1 MGKPGVAIP
10 GKACYDRRILSKRF
24 VTPVNS
30 KKAFLRGLADGVP
43 ICLGYLSVS
52 FAFGIFATEQG
63 LSAPEAILISMTCL
77 TSAGQLAAVP
87 IITGGGSLISLA
99 LSQLVINMRY
109 ALMSISLTQK
119 FGPDVRSLDRFWIAF
134 GNTDEIFAVA
144 SGQKGPVSK
153 WYMLGL
159 ILSPW
164 VGWAGGTTVG
174 ALAGN
179 ILPEAVT
186 SALGVAIYG
195 MFVAIVVPE
204 VKKDRSVA
212 GCVAIAVALSC
223 LLYYVPALKPL
234 SGFSVIICSVAASAL
249 MAWLAPIK
257 EESQ

>member
-1 MGKPGVAIP
+1 M
-10 GKACYDRRILSKRF
+10 
-24 VTPVNS
+24 TPQ
-30 KKAFLRGLADGVP
+30 KTFLRGLGDGVP

-52 FAFGIFATEQG
+52 FAFGIFAIEQG
-63 LSAPEAILISMTCL
+63 LSVAEALLISMTCV

-87 IITGGGSLISLA
+87 IIASGGSLVALA

-119 FGPDVRSLDRFWIAF
+119 FGPDVKRRDRFWIAF

-144 SGQKGPVSK
+144 SGQPGAVSK

-159 ILSPW
+159 ILTP
-164 VGWAGGTTVG
+164 WAGWTGGTLFG

-179 ILPEAVT
+179 VLPAVVT

-204 VKKDRSVA
+204 ARKERPVA
-212 GCVAIAVALSC
+212 GCVLVAVALSC
-223 LLYYVPALKPL
+223 LFAFIPALEVL
-234 SGFSVIICSVAASAL
+234 SGFSVIICAVAASAL
-249 MAWLAPIK
+249 MAWLAPI
-257 EESQ
+257 EEECA